1 MSKSSNSSGGRDANG
16 NVDPKGWAG
25 KHVAREG
32 RHTAK
37 GQAQDKGK
45 K

>member
-1 MSKSSNSSGGRDANG
+1 MPDKNTSANGKDANG

-32 RHTAK
+32 RHEAPK
-37 GQAQDKGK
+37 KGK
-45 K
+45 HGDK